1 MADAKL
7 KNSLAAMVV
16 PAEDADAL
24 LSSGDGDAALL
35 YIYLLRAGSALDVSA
50 AARQLGRSDRDMAMA
65 AEKLASLGLLT
76 SEARPSPPPNDEA
89 PAYAAAEIARRS
101 REDSQFRALVPE
113 IQVILGRSL
122 SRPDL
127 DRLFAIYDALAL
139 PAEVILLLAQYC
151 KDESRRLYGPGRTVG
166 MAFLY
171 KVAQEWFDREL
182 MTPEL
187 AEEYLRQREERRS
200 VIGQLRPALCIRDR
214 DLTKTE
220 RAYLDAWLDLRF
232 PPESIALAADR
243 TITRTGG
250 MKWNYAD
257 AILRDW
263 HERGL
268 HTPEEIEAG
277 DGKPASPAKK
287 KTAAAPERDDAEAMD
302 QIRRLRKKLA
312 KGE

>member
-16 PAEDADAL
+16 PAADADAL

-35 YIYLLRAGSALDVSA
+35 YIYLLRTGGALDVPA
-50 AARQLGRSDRDMAMA
+50 AARRLGRSDRDMAMA

-76 SEARPSPPPNDEA
+76 DASRRPAAQEDEPPS
-89 PAYAAAEIARRS
+89 YAAAEIARRS
-101 REDSQFRALVPE
+101 REDPEFRALVPE
-113 IQVILGRSL
+113 VQAALGRNL

-139 PAEVILLLAQYC
+139 PAEVILLLVQYC

-166 MAFLY
+166 MAFIY

-182 MTPEL
+182 MTAEL

-200 VIGQLRPALCIRDR
+200 VIGQLKHALCIRDR
-214 DLTKTE
+214 ELTKTE
-220 RAYLDAWLDLRF
+220 RAYLNEWLDLRF

-257 AILRDW
+257 AILKRW
-263 HERGL
+263 HEAGL

-277 DGKPASPAKK
+277 DGEKRRNTGAHPAANAPADEQ
-287 KTAAAPERDDAEAMD
+287 TLNELD
-302 QIRRLRKKLA
+302 RLLKNLSRS
-312 KGE
+312 